1 MRTLRTIRPVWL
13 VVIALVAGAA
23 GWVTTQL
30 TNRASLPTPV
40 LPLSSLLT
48 MGVIVAVLLFNGI
61 RILRWRN
68 GKRRRRVDPILAV
81 WTLLGAQACA
91 YAGSLLAGWHLGI
104 LADQLPTVALRS
116 NLSVIWFALA
126 IVGGGLIMIGVGLIV
141 ERFCRIPPEDGP
153 PPAGK
158 ALKRESNGGEE
169 YA

>member
-13 VVIALVAGAA
+13 VVIALAAGAA
-23 GWVTTQL
+23 GWVTIQL

-48 MGVIVAVLLFNGI
+48 MGIIVVLTLALGVQV
-61 RILRWRN
+61 LRWRN
-68 GKRRRRVDPILAV
+68 GHRNKPLNAILAARTV
-81 WTLLGAQACA
+81 VLAQACA
-91 YAGSLLAGWHLGI
+91 YAGAVLSGWHLGV
-104 LADQLPTVALRS
+104 LVDQLPTVALRS

-126 IVGGGLIMIGVGLIV
+126 VVGGGLIMIGVGLVV

-153 PPAGK
+153 PSAEKGPQRK
-158 ALKRESNGGEE
+158 SSGGEE